1 MSGFIMDLNKLIQPE
16 KPNVEPALT
25 RKAIL
30 WGRENLLSEAVS
42 LFLETSTSWNV
53 IRISC
58 NVGADSLSVK
68 IKDVRPDVVI
78 LCQEKGDEDSVLL
91 LRLMNEQYCPK
102 VITLN
107 LENNL
112 MQVYSKQDVIIQGAT
127 DLLSVI
133 NADFHSTCVPEK
145 EVKYESSQANK
156 SLQPVND
163 K

>member
-16 KPNVEPALT
+16 KPNVEPTLT

-58 NVGADSLSVK
+58 NGGADSLSVK
-68 IKDVRPDVVI
+68 IKDVKPDVVI

-91 LRLMNEQYCPK
+91 LRLMNERYCPK

-112 MQVYSKQDVIIQGAT
+112 MQVYSKQDVVIQGVK

-133 NADFHSTCVPEK
+133 DVDFHSTCVPDK
-145 EVKYESSQANK
+145 EVKYESFQAKNH
-156 SLQPVND
+156 SNQ
-163 K
+163 